1 MKTLSLDSASGITG
15 FAFRDEEGKFEWGSL
30 HKPTQAKR
38 IDLIKRAVEAGCTHV
53 AIEYPFSGGLRV
65 AANLPI
71 LLGIAYGQWRSECE
85 REGLS
90 IIGNPMRAIDWQKH
104 VLGKTPK
111 GETKLWARNKAGD
124 VTGYSFRK
132 CEQDAADAVCML
144 LYAEDLATLGLLA
157 TEGKV

>member
-53 AIEYPFSGGLRV
+53 AIEYPFSGAR
-65 AANLPI
+65 ANLGI
-71 LLGIAYGQWRSECE
+71 LLGIAYGKWLSECQ

-90 IIGNPMRAIDWQKH
+90 IIANSMRASDWQRH
-104 VLGKTPK
+104 VLGKVPK
-111 GETKLWARNKAGD
+111 GESKLWARNKAGEA
-124 VTGYSFRK
+124 TGYSFRK